1 MLTAEVGQD
10 GRSRE
15 EVFALQDE
23 RDAIQQRMSDQD
35 LANLTPGQKQQADAL
50 MKRGGA
56 EASEGEVDF
65 QAAKA
70 RYEQGGTKQFQPKNT
85 YYQRYLQRH
94 LTGLDAGPRMRCS
107 ARLPRMTE
115 MPWQVT

>member
-70 RYEQGGTKQFQPKNT
+70 RYEQEEPSSSSLRTPIINGT
-85 YYQRYLQRH
+85 
-94 LTGLDAGPRMRCS
+94 CS
-107 ARLPRMTE
+107 GI
-115 MPWQVT
+115 